1 MPVVAVVSEIPNLSK
16 KLVSVEGQEVLLIN
30 LKGVIYAVEN
40 ECPHQGAPMAAAIVK
55 DGYLACPRHGYR
67 FQLSDGT
74 CKEFPEY
81 RLKTWPVRI
90 EGDQVIVD
98 IQA

>member
-1 MPVVAVVSEIPNLSK
+1 MPVVA
-16 KLVSVEGQEVLLIN
+16 LVSDIPAAGKKTVSVAGQELLLVN
-30 LKGVIYAVEN
+30 FKGTIYAIEN

-55 DGYLACPRHGYR
+55 DGYVSCPRHGYR
-67 FQLSDGT
+67 FQLSDGA
-74 CKEFPEY
+74 CRDFPEY